1 MRTLVHLSDLHF
13 GRLDP
18 AILRP
23 LRRCVEEIEP
33 DAVIVSGDLTQRA
46 RVIEFE
52 QARDF
57 LASLPGPQI
66 VVPGNHDVPFH
77 NLYARMRVPLRSFR
91 SFISEDPEPY
101 FEDSEVAILGL
112 NTTRARLLKNGR
124 VNLHQI
130 ARIEEHFCELQ
141 RLVKTVVT
149 HHPFD
154 LPEEYGR
161 RKLVGGAHKA
171 MAKIAGCG
179 IDLLLAGHYH
189 VSHIGHTATRY
200 QIPGH
205 SAIFVQAG
213 TLSKRFRGEPN
224 SFNVILVDGERIAVR
239 RYSTETDDPAF
250 YPRAEETFSRTAE
263 GWAAD
268 NDSTWKRVPYKALT
282 RHNSLKRTNMDR

>member
-23 LRRCVEEIEP
+23 LRQSVEEIAP

-46 RVIEFE
+46 RAIEFE

-66 VVPGNHDVPFH
+66 VVPGNHDVPLH
-77 NLYARMRVPLRSFR
+77 NLYVRMRVPLRSYR

-101 FEDSEVAILGL
+101 YEDGEVAILGL
-112 NTTRARLLKNGR
+112 NTTRASLLKNGR

-130 ARIEEHFCELQ
+130 ARIEERFCEAPQ
-141 RLVKTVVT
+141 LVKTVVT

-154 LPEEYGR
+154 LPEAYGR
-161 RKLVGGAHKA
+161 RKLVGGAHLA

-189 VSHIGHTATRY
+189 VSHTGHTATRY
-200 QIPGH
+200 HIPGH

-224 SFNVILVDGERIAVR
+224 SFNTILIDGEQITVR
-239 RYSTETDDPAF
+239 RYSSHSAAPGF
-250 YPRAEETFSRTAE
+250 HPWAEECFKRTEE
-263 GWAAD
+263 GWTA
-268 NDSTWKRVPYKALT
+268 TCVR
-282 RHNSLKRTNMDR
+282 